1 MIPTSMAKMSLRPP
15 PRPQNQLA
23 KQRARTTWAGY
34 NRQSEVVVT
43 PPKSFVILNLFQD
56 NAPPLPAIL
65 KQVQDDDMWC
75 FMRDPL
81 RQ

>member
-1 MIPTSMAKMSLRPP
+1 MIPTSMARILPNLPSRRATPP
-15 PRPQNQLA
+15 A
-23 KQRARTTWAGY
+23 KATWAGY

-56 NAPPLPAIL
+56 NAPPFPVIL